1 MLDARKGHG
10 VFNKNPNART
20 EPRKPRRQMNGTMAS
35 VAVLLATGEVRA
47 EQIPAALTEAMT
59 QLADGNLKLR
69 DRTVRPL
76 ADAADVHAQLEA
88 GTLRSKAIL
97 AV

>member
-1 MLDARKGHG
+1 MNRWNLAVGCMPLTKY
-10 VFNKNPNART
+10 PPMMNA
-20 EPRKPRRQMNGTMAS
+20 GA
-35 VAVLLATGEVRA
+35 A
-47 EQIPAALTEAMT
+47 EIPAALTEAMT